1 MSMDSGLTFSRSP
14 IRCHLY
20 STSTCGPTLP
30 RHRRDIAD
38 RESNLQVFSVVENP
52 DFRSPTPRDL
62 LTRVHTIDGSEPIG
76 VSLLAISPLPLH
88 QLGAPTRDMPICDVK
103 CDLTVPVTPDRRL
116 YFLLSFEP
124 LPPCAQTCNFPCK
137 LPKHDCTYTVPRRIR
152 RPISSELPYGSWVLR
167 KNSLHALLAA
177 NLQTRLSVEASTL
190 CAPLQQQSQ
199 FFYSESQL

>member
-38 RESNLQVFSVVENP
+38 RESNIQAFSVVENP
-52 DFRSPTPRDL
+52 DSPIPDSLGFLDTRPTRSTVL
-62 LTRVHTIDGSEPIG
+62 ILSEI
-76 VSLLAISPLPLH
+76 SLLAISPLPLH

-103 CDLTVPVTPDRRL
+103 CDLTVPETPDRRL

-137 LPKHDCTYTVPRRIR
+137 PSKHDLSIPFLDGLEDLSLLSFLTAPGSFERILCTHSLRQIFDN
-152 RPISSELPYGSWVLR
+152 IQVL
-167 KNSLHALLAA
+167 KL
-177 NLQTRLSVEASTL
+177 
-190 CAPLQQQSQ
+190 
-199 FFYSESQL
+199 